1 MPHPADLI
9 HLPQDFSLPHLP
21 VFEIRAMCPEPSD
34 LMRRAFNRSASF
46 FRSVRGHLPSPLLP
60 HSSRRRRR
68 VWLGFGSGGCV
79 LQIDDFILVSSVLS
93 SQYSL
98 SILPSCLLF
107 VSSLGL
113 VSVLLNFVDDFW
125 LGRFFDSLFVV

>member
-1 MPHPADLI
+1 
-9 HLPQDFSLPHLP
+9 
-21 VFEIRAMCPEPSD
+21 MC
-34 LMRRAFNRSASF
+34 RAFNRSASF
-46 FRSVRGHLPSPLLP
+46 SIPFELIWRRLSCRVLRGGGEESG
-60 HSSRRRRR
+60 
-68 VWLGFGSGGCV
+68 LGFGGGGCV

-93 SQYSL
+93 NEYSL
-98 SILPSCLLF
+98 SILPSCLFF